1 MKHPVRA
8 GLAEGLFGPG
18 LGTFAAMVGF
28 GSLAGD
34 GGTPLWAAIALT
46 VGVWSMP
53 GQVAFV
59 DLHAAGAP
67 LLVVLVVVT
76 VANVRMFPLTI
87 ATIPL
92 LRARTGARPE
102 QLALA
107 QLNSVTSYVRVSDLA
122 EREHA
127 LPARLRFFT
136 AFTAG
141 TLVVG
146 TLGTV
151 TGFTLAGA
159 LPPAGVQAL
168 IFVPRSTCCC
178 SRRAAPSGGCSSP
191 WWPAACWCPRSTR
204 GSAGSA
210 SSPAAWRRAR
220 SRSSP
225 RRDES
230 AMPEATTLAMVA
242 AAILGTFAWRAAGV
256 LVAGRMD
263 TDSALFAWVTCVAY
277 AIAAGLMMK
286 LLVFPTGV
294 LAGTSLADRAA
305 AFAAAAAV
313 FYLSRRRLVPA
324 LAVGVLLFFAL
335 LSRGGPR

>member
-46 VGVWSMP
+46 LGVWSMP

-168 IFVPRSTCCC
+168 IFV
-178 SRRAAPSGGCSSP
+178 SP
-191 WWPAACWCPRSTR
+191 LYLLLLT
-204 GSAGSA
+204 
-210 SSPAAWRRAR
+210 AR
-220 SRSSP
+220 SP
-225 RRDES
+225 KRRVQ
-230 AMPEATTLAMVA
+230 LAV
-242 AAILGTFAWRAAGV
+242 
-256 LVAGRMD
+256 VAG
-263 TDSALFAWVTCVAY
+263 CV
-277 AIAAGLMMK
+277 
-286 LLVFPTGV
+286 
-294 LAGTSLADRAA
+294 
-305 AFAAAAAV
+305 
-313 FYLSRRRLVPA
+313 LVPA
-324 LAVGVLLFFAL
+324 FHAWLGGLGILAGGVAAGTLAFLATQ
-335 LSRGGPR
+335 RRKRDA